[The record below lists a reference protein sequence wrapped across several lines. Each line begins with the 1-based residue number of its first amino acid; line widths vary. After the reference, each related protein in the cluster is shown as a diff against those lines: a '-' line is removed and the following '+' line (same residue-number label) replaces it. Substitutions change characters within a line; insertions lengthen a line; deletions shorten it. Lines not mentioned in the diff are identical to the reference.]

1 MLSRQSLEL
10 RQSQQLALTPQLQQ
24 SIRFLQISA
33 QDLEAELAQALEDN
47 PLLELDEEYDTEAM
61 PAVSETV
68 PIEHGDSPVPG
79 GASQGQGDDDYA
91 PFESSAPDSLAQ
103 HLLKQLQ
110 LTHASRRDRALLA
123 VLIDDLDENGYLV
136 TPLQEILGDLPDEL
150 DVDIDELRA
159 ALRLLQSF
167 DPPGVGASSLSECLL
182 LQLEQNKGA
191 ADPEVL
197 GLARKLVHKHLDL
210 LAGGNLNRLREALS
224 CTEEQLRAAR
234 MLLLGLDPKPG
245 RAWAGSQADYINP
258 EIIVRKVAGRW
269 QARLNGNVVPRVR
282 VNALYEKLLRESRPA
297 RGTDAGAAAQ
307 GRARNACSVRHAGE
321 GDDGGVAA
329 EAGESAGV
337 VDSDGV
343 AGAAA
348 PEARPGPD
356 LHSQLQS
363 AHGLVKSVAQ
373 RFETILRVAQVV
385 VERQQAF
392 FEQGPQAM
400 RPLLLRDIALEL
412 EMHESTVSRATRQKY
427 MQTPW
432 GVFELKFFFGA
443 ALDTDSGDATSAT
456 AVRSLIQKL
465 VAQEKPE
472 KPLSDSQLMARLAE
486 QGVVIARRTVAKY
499 REAAGIETA
508 ALRKARAQ
516 LKR

>member
-33 QDLEAELAQALEDN
+33 QDLDAELAQALEDN
-47 PLLELDEEYDTEAM
+47 PLLELDEEYDTEAA
-61 PAVSETV
+61 PAVAETAPV
-68 PIEHGDSPVPG
+68 EHDDLPMPG
-79 GASQGQGDDDYA
+79 AVNRGQGDDDYT
-91 PFESSAPDSLAQ
+91 PFESSAPDSLSQ

-110 LTHASRRDRALLA
+110 LTHASPRDRALLT

-136 TPLQEILGDLPDEL
+136 TPLQEIHDDLPEQL

-159 ALRLLQSF
+159 VLRLLQSF

-182 LQLEQNKGA
+182 LQLEQNKSTV
-191 ADPEVL
+191 DPDVL
-197 GLARKLVHKHLDL
+197 GRARELVHKHLDL

-224 CTEEQLRAAR
+224 CSDEQLRAAHV
-234 MLLLGLDPKPG
+234 LLLSLDPKPG
-245 RAWAGSQADYINP
+245 RAWSGSQADYINP
-258 EIIVRKVAGRW
+258 EILVRKAAGRW
-269 QARLNGNVVPRVR
+269 QARLNSNVVPRVR
-282 VNALYEKLLRESRPA
+282 VNALYEKLLRESRPV
-297 RGTDAGAAAQ
+297 RGAGSGAAGENPAPDAHS
-307 GRARNACSVRHAGE
+307 ARHKE
-321 GDDGGVAA
+321 DGAEDGTAA
-329 EAGESAGV
+329 EALGRADT
-337 VDSDGV
+337 VDAVD
-343 AGAAA
+343 AAVS
-348 PEARPGPD
+348 EARPGAD

-373 RFETILRVAQVV
+373 RFETILRVARVV

-432 GVFELKFFFGA
+432 GVFELKYFFGA
-443 ALDTDSGDATSAT
+443 ALDTDGGDATSAT

-465 VAQEKPE
+465 VAQERPE
-472 KPLSDSQLMARLAE
+472 KPLSDSQLMAQLAE